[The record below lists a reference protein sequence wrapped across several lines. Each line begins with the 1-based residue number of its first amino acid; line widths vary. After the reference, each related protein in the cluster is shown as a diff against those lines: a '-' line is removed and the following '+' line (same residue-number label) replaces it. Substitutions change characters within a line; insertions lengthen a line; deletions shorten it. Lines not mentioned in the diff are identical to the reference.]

1 MILTVEAISA
11 IRPIFLYAQQMGIFS
26 RALLDLT
33 WYLGLAAQQCP
44 QRAFQFLWFR
54 CAFIIFSGI
63 HYRNTQVNR
72 RWQVRINMISRIS
85 ASSLAC
91 ALTVR
96 IVEIGFIIGNRLS
109 TTHLTVFSRNKTY
122 RLKMCLPA
130 QMTSRPGLFW
140 FSWKMYSNK
149 ILKWCYAKKKTFVLN
164 HNKPWNIHHGILTLA
179 WW

>member
-1 MILTVEAISA
+1 
-11 IRPIFLYAQQMGIFS
+11 MGIFS

-149 ILKWCYAKKKTFVLN
+149 ILKWCYAEKKLLFSTTTN
-164 HNKPWNIHHGILTLA
+164 HEIFIMEYSPSHDGRNTYKFKGFFMRSA
-179 WW
+179 S